1 MAKWPG
7 GPCPGCAHSHGSTP
21 CNVCGGGTGY
31 PEHASPQLMDPCD
44 TCIDS
49 IGSTTETGGPLS
61 SEVDP
66 EAPTEVLDV
75 LAISGQ
81 MNNFATTELTD
92 PEAVDHILTLG
103 DGLGPDEVPEYRTP
117 PDVVPELV
125 PRVASY
131 RELWGQ
137 ALTRLGLLDGIAP
150 DEARNAAMDA
160 LRMITD
166 RYRERAGS

>member
-1 MAKWPG
+1 MSIGEELVPPPLCQTCGHSSLSTCNECG
-7 GPCPGCAHSHGSTP
+7 GPQGMPSLGLGICQRCRSRIA
-21 CNVCGGGTGY
+21 
-31 PEHASPQLMDPCD
+31 A
-44 TCIDS
+44 
-49 IGSTTETGGPLS
+49 ET
-61 SEVDP
+61 
-66 EAPTEVLDV
+66 EAPTDVLDV
-75 LAISGQ
+75 SAISGQ

-92 PEAVDHILTLG
+92 PEAVEHILTLG
-103 DGLGPDEVPEYRTP
+103 DGLGPDELPPYRTP
-117 PDVVPELV
+117 PDVVAELV
-125 PRVASY
+125 PRMPSY